1 MTAEL
6 SCHSV
11 ASYRGQICDTTQR
24 VALTP
29 GLTLSR
35 ALSLV
40 LAPHVQRQQIA
51 APCKSHHLVDD
62 WAGSLQRMREITEY
76 LKAISRSNK
85 KNKEDNKEAIMRMC
99 VWPFNTILPGSFV
112 VDAEVSAC
120 LNF

>member
-1 MTAEL
+1 MLASDSRAFLATV
-6 SCHSV
+6 SYYTGGRSV
-11 ASYRGQICDTTQR
+11 TPSQR

-40 LAPHVQRQQIA
+40 LAPHLQREQIA
-51 APCKSHHLVDD
+51 ARCKSHHLVDD

-76 LKAISRSNK
+76 LKAINRSNK

-99 VWPFNTILPGSFV
+99 MAIHHH
-112 VDAEVSAC
+112 SARGA
-120 LNF
+120 LW